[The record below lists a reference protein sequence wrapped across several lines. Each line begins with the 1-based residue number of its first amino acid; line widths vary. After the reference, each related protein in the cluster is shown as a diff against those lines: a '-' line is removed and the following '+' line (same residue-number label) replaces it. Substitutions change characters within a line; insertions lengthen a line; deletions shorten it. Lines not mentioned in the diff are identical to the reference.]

1 MKVALRDMPCHKRVE
16 LDPAFVAQAV
26 ASLPMRAALERP
38 ADDPEAG
45 RAVAELDFYVE
56 GENVFARGDLK
67 GHVDVACS
75 RCVGTVHLDI
85 DEPLLVTFMPAS
97 RMPDPDAAE
106 SEAEAGKP
114 GKAGKPGQ
122 IEENPT
128 LDPGADD
135 LDLFPYS
142 GEEVDLAP
150 LLREQIILAVPFA
163 PLCSDACR
171 GLCPVCGIDRNTGTC
186 TCDATPIDP
195 RWSTLKTLKP

>member
-26 ASLPMRAALERP
+26 AGLPMRAALERP
-38 ADDPEAG
+38 AEDPEAG
-45 RAVAELDFYVE
+45 SAVAELDFYVE

-106 SEAEAGKP
+106 SEASPGKP
-114 GKAGKPGQ
+114 G
-122 IEENPT
+122 EVEDSPT
-128 LDPGADD
+128 LDAGADD
-135 LDLFPYS
+135 VDLFPYS

-150 LLREQIILAVPFA
+150 LLREQIILVVPFA
-163 PLCSDACR
+163 PLCSDECR
-171 GLCPVCGIDRNTGTC
+171 GLCPACGIDRNTGTC
-186 TCDATPIDP
+186 TCDTTPIDP
-195 RWSTLKTLKP
+195 RWSALKNLKP